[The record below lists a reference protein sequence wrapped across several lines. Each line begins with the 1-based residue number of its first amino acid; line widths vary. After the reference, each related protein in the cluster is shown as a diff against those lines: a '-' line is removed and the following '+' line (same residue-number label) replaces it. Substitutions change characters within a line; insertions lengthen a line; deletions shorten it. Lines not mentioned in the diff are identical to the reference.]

1 MSGEAVR
8 TAIRV
13 LVDGADLAPEVLRA
27 ALSEVMAGAATPAQ
41 IGALLMGLRMKGE
54 TVAEMVAAAE
64 VLRALSVPVEVADR
78 RHLIDTCGT
87 GGDGAATFNISTAS
101 ALVAAC
107 AGAHVAKHGNRSVS
121 SRCGSADV
129 LEAAGVTLSL
139 SPARVARCIED
150 VGVGFLF
157 APHHHDAMRHASG
170 PRRELGVRTL
180 FNLLGPLTNP
190 ARAPRQLVGVFS
202 ETLLEPFAQA
212 LQALGSEH
220 VLVVHSTD
228 GLDEISPAA
237 PTWVAELRGGT
248 VTRYQLAPADFGL
261 PVGTLAALRVAD
273 VTEGLALLK
282 AVLAGA
288 AGPASTAVALNAG
301 AAIYVAGVADDFA
314 AGVRTAQTILAAGRG
329 LAKLA
334 ELVACTGAPD
344 G

>member
-8 TAIRV
+8 TAIRM
-13 LVDGADLAPEVLRA
+13 LVDGADLAPEALRA
-27 ALSEVMAGAATPAQ
+27 ALSEVMAGGATPAQ

-54 TVAEMVAAAE
+54 TVAEMVAAAD
-64 VLRALSVPVEVADR
+64 VLRALSVPVEITDR

-139 SPARVARCIED
+139 SPARIARCIEG

-157 APHHHDAMRHASG
+157 APHYHDAMRHASG

-202 ETLLEPFAQA
+202 ETLLAPFAQA

-237 PTWVAELRGGT
+237 PTWVAELREGT
-248 VTRYQLAPADFGL
+248 MTRYQVAPADFGL
-261 PVGTLAALRVAD
+261 PVGTLAALQVAD
-273 VTEGLALLK
+273 VSEGLALLQ
-282 AVLAGA
+282 AVLGGA
-288 AGPASTAVALNAG
+288 TGPASTAVALNAG
-301 AAIYVAGVADDFA
+301 AAIYVAGVADNFA
-314 AGVRTAQTILAAGRG
+314 AGVRTAQAILAAGRG
-329 LAKLA
+329 RAKLA